1 MLRNDQILLII
12 IVVGGAIAAYVHKSI
27 QTNNEIFACSMRLSD
42 EIESHVEA
50 WAESERAI
58 VEEAT
63 EQCWVKEREKNAQEK
78 AARKRYESLSPEGQ
92 QQQRE
97 TDRFYDGL
105 MSDLRRAT
113 GSDDRSCSDTAQRQK
128 DFLFDFDIRRTELFE
143 GYFSKRVNKVCEEN
157 PDQQLELLLS
167 NDDFAWIHMHPPS
180 YENKNPVQ

>member
-12 IVVGGAIAAYVHKSI
+12 LVVGGAIAVYVHKSI

-78 AARKRYESLSPEGQ
+78 AARKRYESLSYEARRQ
-92 QQQRE
+92 IDESQALMDEFRRV
-97 TDRFYDGL
+97 TGL
-105 MSDLRRAT
+105 
-113 GSDDRSCSDTAQRQK
+113 DDRSCLDTAERQK
-128 DFLFDFDIRRTELFE
+128 DFLFDFDNRRTELFE
-143 GYFSKRVNKVCEEN
+143 GYFSKRVNKVCEKN